1 MGAQVGL
8 YRVCMG
14 WMGHSG
20 GVWGHGASWGCI
32 ECIWGILRVYGPVWS
47 ILGVYEASEGIWGY
61 GASWGCI
68 GCIWGI
74 LGVYGTVWGILG
86 LYGGTGVRWGCTEY
100 IRGMLGVYGAVLGYM
115 GSYGASW
122 DSMGAQRAS
131 WGCMGGIWGILGV
144 YGGTGVKLRLYR
156 VYMGH
161 GGGMYSCVEHPGAV
175 QRVLMYNLDVHVASW
190 GCTEHIQCILH
201 VYQASLGCIE
211 GI

>member
-1 MGAQVGL
+1 MGVWGQLGL
-8 YRVCMG
+8 YRVYMGCPGSVWNCMG
-14 WMGHSG
+14 HL
-20 GVWGHGASWGCI
+20 GVIWGHRGQMG
-32 ECIWGILRVYGPVWS
+32 LYRVYTGHA
-47 ILGVYEASEGIWGY
+47 GGIW
-61 GASWGCI
+61 SCI
-68 GCIWGI
+68 GAH
-74 LGVYGTVWGILG
+74 
-86 LYGGTGVRWGCTEY
+86 
-100 IRGMLGVYGAVLGYM
+100 GAPWEYM

-131 WGCMGGIWGILGV
+131 WGCMGGVWGILGV